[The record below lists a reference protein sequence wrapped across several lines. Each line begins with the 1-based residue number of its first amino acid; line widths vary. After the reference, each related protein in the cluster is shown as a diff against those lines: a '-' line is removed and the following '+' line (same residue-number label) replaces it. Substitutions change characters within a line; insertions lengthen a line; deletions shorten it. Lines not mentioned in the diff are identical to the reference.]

1 MSRPQPVIPV
11 EVIASRIYLIRGEK
25 VMLDSDLADLYGVPT
40 SRLNEQFKRNRDRF
54 PVDFAFQ
61 LTKDEFASLMSQIAI
76 SNTGRG
82 GRRKLPWAF
91 TEHGVA
97 MLSSVLR
104 SKKAVHVNISIF
116 TDVRT
121 AKEDSGYTPGF
132 SSKSRGTRPADRRL
146 AQCGSKTAR
155 SAGPGEETPHRLY
168 PSEGLTVVFRRM
180 HYHIGINGGFLPLW
194 SVFVCSCGLD
204 VIVCER

>member
-11 EVIASRIYLIRGEK
+11 EVIASPIYLIRGEK

-61 LTKDEFASLMSQIAI
+61 LTKDEYASLMSQIAI

-97 MLSSVLR
+97 TLSSVLR
-104 SKKAVHVNISIF
+104 SKKAVHVNISI
-116 TDVRT
+116 VRT
-121 AKEDSGYTPGF
+121 FVRLRKILATHQDLARKVEEHDRQIGALLNAVQKLLAPPAPAKKHPIGYIHP
-132 SSKSRGTRPADRRL
+132 KD
-146 AQCGSKTAR
+146 
-155 SAGPGEETPHRLY
+155 
-168 PSEGLTVVFRRM
+168 
-180 HYHIGINGGFLPLW
+180 
-194 SVFVCSCGLD
+194 
-204 VIVCER
+204 